1 MDIILLLDG
10 SLAAVM
16 AIIDI
21 FIINKTQ
28 ELWNLSK
35 DIF

>member
-1 MDIILLLDG
+1 MDLILLLDG
-10 SLAAVM
+10 SLATVM
-16 AIIDI
+16 KIIDI
-21 FIINKTQ
+21 FIINKTS

>member
-1 MDIILLLDG
+1 MDVIFSLDG

-16 AIIDI
+16 AIVDI
-21 FIINKTQ
+21 FIINKTK
-28 ELWNLSK
+28 ELRNLSK

>member
-1 MDIILLLDG
+1 MDLILSLYVP
-10 SLAAVM
+10 LAAVM
-16 AIIDI
+16 AIVDI
-21 FIINKTQ
+21 FIINKTL

>member
-1 MDIILLLDG
+1 MDLILSLDG

-16 AIIDI
+16 AIVDI
-21 FIINKTQ
+21 FIINKTK

>member
-1 MDIILLLDG
+1 MDLILLLDG

-16 AIIDI
+16 AIVDI
-21 FIINKTQ
+21 FIIKKTL

>member
-1 MDIILLLDG
+1 MDLILLLDG

-21 FIINKTQ
+21 FIINKTY
-28 ELWNLSK
+28 ELWNLSQ